1 MPRHQFGANQIRNRP
16 ADIGT
21 TNGKDLFLDSLLDA
35 GLVKFRFASQAGP
48 EGRLDS

>member
-1 MPRHQFGANQIRNRP
+1 MARHELGANQIRNSP

-21 TNGKDLFLDSLLDA
+21 SDGKDLFLDSLLDTRVVEVA
-35 GLVKFRFASQAGP
+35 FPGQAGP